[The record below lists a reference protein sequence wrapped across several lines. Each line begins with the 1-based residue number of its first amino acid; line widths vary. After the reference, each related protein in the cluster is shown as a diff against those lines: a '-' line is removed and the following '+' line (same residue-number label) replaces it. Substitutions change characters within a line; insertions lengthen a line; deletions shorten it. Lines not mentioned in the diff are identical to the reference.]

1 MTPPAE
7 GAPPHPKGDRSE
19 RAPVQPA
26 DLYADP
32 NALWPDYGRFRVHER
47 LLLTGHS
54 HQAWPDAGFAGQ
66 VRAWEHAA
74 EFADLKWGPAFE
86 VAESVRRHWARLL
99 DDRDGDITL
108 GQNTHELVARF
119 LSALDL
125 RARPRVVTTDGEFH
139 SIRRQLDRLA
149 EEGLEVVRV
158 PVAGTATLAERL
170 AAEVDDRTAAVMVS
184 SVLFGSARIV
194 PHLSAVA
201 EACALHGAEL
211 LVDSYHH
218 IDAVPFSVR
227 AEGLDAAFVVGGGY
241 KYCQLGEGNC
251 FLRVPP
257 GNRMRPLF
265 TGWFSEFSALAD
277 AQRGAVVY
285 GEGPDR
291 FAGSTYD
298 PTAHYRAEAVFS
310 FFDERGLTPELLREV
325 SQHQV
330 GLLMERFD
338 ALDLDPR
345 VVRRD
350 REVPLQQVAGFLA
363 LESDRAAELQQGL
376 RELGVLTDSR
386 RNVLRFGPAPYL
398 SDAQLA
404 RAMEALAEAVR
415 MLPPEQAGE
424 AGPPGVVGLD

>member
-1 MTPPAE
+1 MNPPPG
-7 GAPPHPKGDRSE
+7 GAPPHPTGDRSAH
-19 RAPVQPA
+19 APLQPG
-26 DLYADP
+26 DLYAEP
-32 NALWPDYGRFRVHER
+32 NALWPDYRRFRVGER

-74 EFADLKWGPAFE
+74 EFADLKWERAAE
-86 VAESVRRHWARLL
+86 VADTVRGHWARLL

-108 GQNTHELVARF
+108 GQNTHELVTRF

-158 PVAGTATLAERL
+158 TAGGAGAGVSTLAERL
-170 AAEVDDRTAAVMVS
+170 AAEVDDRTAAVLVS
-184 SVLFGSARIV
+184 SVLFASARIV
-194 PHLSAVA
+194 PHLATVA
-201 EACALHGAEL
+201 EACARHGTEL

-218 IDAVPFSVR
+218 LDAVPFSVR

-257 GNRMRPLF
+257 GNRMRPIF
-265 TGWFSEFSALAD
+265 TGWFSEFGTLAD
-277 AQRGAVVY
+277 AQPGAVVY
-285 GEGPDR
+285 GQGPDR

-298 PTAHYRAEAVFS
+298 PTAHYRAEAVFG
-310 FFDERGLTPELLREV
+310 FFEARGLTPELLRQV

-338 ALDLDPR
+338 ALDLDPTLI
-345 VVRRD
+345 RRD
-350 REVPLQQVAGFLA
+350 REVPVQQVAGFLA

-376 RELGVLTDSR
+376 RDLGVLTDSR

-398 SDAQLA
+398 SDAQLE
-404 RAMEALAEAVR
+404 RAMDALVEAVR
-415 MLPPEQAGE
+415 MLPP
-424 AGPPGVVGLD
+424 